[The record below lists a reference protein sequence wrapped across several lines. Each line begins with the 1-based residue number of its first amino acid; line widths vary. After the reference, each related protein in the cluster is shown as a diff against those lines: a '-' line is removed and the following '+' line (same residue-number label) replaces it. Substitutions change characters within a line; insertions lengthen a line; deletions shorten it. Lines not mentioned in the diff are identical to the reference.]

1 MTIPFRAKLLTETA
15 KAPTRENAG
24 DLWDLYADDF
34 YNVKIENTELSLYIV
49 VDNTG
54 SWSVYLR
61 LKNDIEKVYFNCL
74 NKYSDELLEEFIN
87 DYERLY
93 EKNFL
98 KKIKQIYY
106 ISDSITDHKKETLLN
121 FVPRG
126 IQAHYKDC
134 DYKHELTNNNLTRN
148 YNSFCHLAPKGR
160 ILVKTGI
167 SLELPKKYV
176 GYSNDINSQWLYDES
191 SCELHEDNW
200 ELEAY
205 AVADIRP
212 RSGLALKHGITVLN
226 TPGTIDNSYRKEIG
240 VILYNAGHEP
250 YTITKGDKIA
260 QMLIRP
266 LYPSKMEIVKD
277 IEDTGRGGYGSTG
290 K

>member
-1 MTIPFRAKLLTETA
+1 MIPFKIKLLTETA
-15 KAPTRENAG
+15 KAPTQENEG
-24 DLWDLYADDF
+24 DLWDIYADDF
-34 YNVKIENTELSLYIV
+34 CAINLKDQEIKADIAIIE
-49 VDNTG
+49 DH
-54 SWSVYLR
+54 
-61 LKNDIEKVYFNCL
+61 C
-74 NKYSDELLEEFIN
+74 
-87 DYERLY
+87 
-93 EKNFL
+93 
-98 KKIKQIYY
+98 Y
-106 ISDSITDHKKETLLN
+106 ISNSNDFFHLTGNSKENKSSCTLY
-121 FVPRG
+121 P
-126 IQAHYKDC
+126 Q
-134 DYKHELTNNNLTRN
+134 
-148 YNSFCHLAPKGR
+148 GR

-167 SLELPKKYV
+167 AIELPIKYSKRQRIGKAKKDFNTNEILYLLEEWRYKKKYNNTICSHV
-176 GYSNDINSQWLYDES
+176 
-191 SCELHEDNW
+191 
-200 ELEAY
+200 EAY

-266 LYPSKMEIVKD
+266 LYLSKMEIVKN

>member
-1 MTIPFRAKLLTETA
+1 MTIPFRIKLLTSTA
-15 KAPTRENAG
+15 KPPHRNCES

-34 YNVKIENTELSLYIV
+34 CFKNITNVKECDKVKGLIKYDNGVIGYDYAWQEENS
-49 VDNTG
+49 
-54 SWSVYLR
+54 
-61 LKNDIEKVYFNCL
+61 
-74 NKYSDELLEEFIN
+74 
-87 DYERLY
+87 
-93 EKNFL
+93 
-98 KKIKQIYY
+98 IKLF
-106 ISDSITDHKKETLLN
+106 SKS
-121 FVPRG
+121 
-126 IQAHYKDC
+126 
-134 DYKHELTNNNLTRN
+134 
-148 YNSFCHLAPKGR
+148 R

-176 GYSNDINSQWLYDES
+176 GYSNGINSQWLYDES

-205 AVADIRP
+205 AVADIRS
-212 RSGLALKHGITVLN
+212 RSGLTLKHGIEVLN
-226 TPGTIDNSYRKEIG
+226 SPGTIDNSYRKEIG